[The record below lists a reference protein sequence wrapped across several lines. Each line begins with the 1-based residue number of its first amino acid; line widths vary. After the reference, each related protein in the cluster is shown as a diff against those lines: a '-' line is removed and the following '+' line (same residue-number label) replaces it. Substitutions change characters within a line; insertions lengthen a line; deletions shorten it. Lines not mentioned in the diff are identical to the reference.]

1 MQTEESKIERLLAHP
16 GFDQV
21 VHRLA
26 SGFQAFQQ
34 DAPRLASQF
43 STQQRWLMSH
53 AGLSRHFRGLAAGRS
68 GGISRREFVEDA
80 LTHRIASR
88 NTAAAFFD
96 ESLKYGIVLPTKAG
110 AGSAAMV
117 VTPAPPVL
125 WALSEWHQAHLAAL
139 DALDGGDRSVR
150 LQEADSALLPRM
162 HPAVA
167 DGLIASDI
175 IRAPGPDYAV
185 FASVDEGGSLMDRL
199 IAGLDVATARD
210 EDKAITNVTSVSALA
225 RPLNLSRTHAGRT
238 LSAAIA
244 LGSLGWSGAA
254 GRSPIWLSRGF
265 RAGYARVQ
273 AAKIM
278 IVGDAFDQAANS
290 VDGEPLPAATTASAA
305 PAERNS
311 AAC

>member
-1 MQTEESKIERLLAHP
+1 MPLYVQLSDRITHQRL
-16 GFDQV
+16 DQ
-21 VHRLA
+21 A
-26 SGFQAFQQ
+26 
-34 DAPRLASQF
+34 D
-43 STQQRWLMSH
+43 
-53 AGLSRHFRGLAAGRS
+53 
-68 GGISRREFVEDA
+68 
-80 LTHRIASR
+80 
-88 NTAAAFFD
+88 
-96 ESLKYGIVLPTKAG
+96 
-110 AGSAAMV
+110 
-117 VTPAPPVL
+117 
-125 WALSEWHQAHLAAL
+125 AAL
-139 DALDGGDRSVR
+139 
-150 LQEADSALLPRM
+150 
-162 HPAVA
+162 PAVA

-265 RAGYARVQ
+265 RTGYARVQ

-278 IVGDAFDQAANS
+278 IVGDAFDQATSSA
-290 VDGEPLPAATTASAA
+290 DGEALAAATAA
-305 PAERNS
+305 DATLAERNS